1 MWKMFIKM
9 SSNLFKY
16 FVSNFISFLCVFFFN
31 KKPQKLIKI
40 HFLKPLF
47 KRYFLDDEE
56 LDFNDILAFGT
67 SLILLTNSIN
77 NIVITS
83 QIGKVGGNT
92 LRNLLQTKI
101 K

>member
-1 MWKMFIKM
+1 M
-9 SSNLFKY
+9 SFEQKILKNIPNSN
-16 FVSNFISFLCVFFFN
+16 FFFN
-31 KKPQKLIKI
+31 L
-40 HFLKPLF
+40 L

-56 LDFNDILAFGT
+56 LDFNDILAFGS

-92 LRNLLQTKI
+92 LKSLLQTKI